1 MSSLTRCPVI
11 LIICSAFAP
20 VQPPDN
26 KMRPPSPQ
34 CQDESKVQ
42 QENVDVENR
51 RILTMQV
58 SLAGRGKVSIS
69 YFQCDLEDTERK
81 DGQLSL
87 RILLRFE
94 VNPDETLGMEL
105 NFVVRT
111 T

>member
-1 MSSLTRCPVI
+1 MNDLSMMITI
-11 LIICSAFAP
+11 SAFAP

-34 CQDESKVQ
+34 CQDENKVQ

-51 RILTMQV
+51 RILSM
-58 SLAGRGKVSIS
+58 
-69 YFQCDLEDTERK
+69 QCDLEDTEKK
-81 DGQLSL
+81 DGHLSL

-94 VNPDETLGMEL
+94 VFLRTDGEGGRNDY
-105 NFVVRT
+105 FVCRT